1 MIDDKIIAIEGD
13 LCKDNLALNIKDKE
27 MLQKELDVIINCA
40 ASVDFNEKLSDAINI
55 NYMGC

>member
-1 MIDDKIIAIEGD
+1 MINEKIIAIEGD
-13 LCKDNLALNIKDKE
+13 ICKDNLALDPKIRAT
-27 MLQKELDVIINCA
+27 LQKELEVIINCA